1 MPMHLGTTGGLI
13 LGTLLTAVS
22 AVRKGRATG
31 WDPEA
36 VGANVLESFIGYDLG
51 DPGKGHNVKNMR
63 FTVPVVAGGAAT
75 WIAKKTNYNQDT
87 PKGVNV

>member
-1 MPMHLGTTGGLI
+1 MAMHLGTTGGLL
-13 LGTLLTAVS
+13 LGGALTVVS

-36 VGANVLESFIGYDLG
+36 VMNNVVESVIGYDFG
-51 DPGKGHNVKNMR
+51 DPGKGHNIHNMR
-63 FTVPVVAGGAAT
+63 FTVPVVVGGGMT
-75 WIAKKTNYNQDT
+75 WLAKKTDYNDDT